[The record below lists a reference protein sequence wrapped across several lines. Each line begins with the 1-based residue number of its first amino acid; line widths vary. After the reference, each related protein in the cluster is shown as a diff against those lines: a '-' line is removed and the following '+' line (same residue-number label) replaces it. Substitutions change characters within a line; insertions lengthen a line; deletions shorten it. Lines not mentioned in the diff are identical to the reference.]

1 MEEFLSL
8 SSPFIVSTENF
19 NTHHGMLGIVQQMPL
34 SGTFLS
40 GPIPLYTLFILKYL
54 HPALLPIKQADHL
67 SLWQHNATYYSHNSL
82 LFIC

>member
-54 HPALLPIKQADHL
+54 HPALPIKQADHL
-67 SLWQHNATYYSHNSL
+67 SLWQHNSL